1 MKSSNRWNDM
11 FADSADF
18 CVTVLRLSEKR
29 CAVKTPPVM
38 SLWSVLTRTELF
50 FHHIRGHRAD

>member
-1 MKSSNRWNDM
+1 M